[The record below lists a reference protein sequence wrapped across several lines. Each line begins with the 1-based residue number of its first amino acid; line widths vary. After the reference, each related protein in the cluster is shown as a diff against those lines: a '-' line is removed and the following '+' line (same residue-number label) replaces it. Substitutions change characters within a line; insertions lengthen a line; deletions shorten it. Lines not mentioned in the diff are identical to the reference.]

1 MVSERG
7 TLGEVNLSQATVCC
21 TMRPVLVAL
30 GIEHRTITRLGKTE
44 FIGDPP
50 DPRGGRDAG
59 AGPPDPVAA
68 ANRRE
73 QVPGMSAAM
82 DRLHNALVMN
92 RAVLTRRLVATLTN
106 QAVIGRN
113 GGRA

>member
-1 MVSERG
+1 
-7 TLGEVNLSQATVCC
+7 
-21 TMRPVLVAL
+21 
-30 GIEHRTITRLGKTE
+30 
-44 FIGDPP
+44 
-50 DPRGGRDAG
+50 
-59 AGPPDPVAA
+59 
-68 ANRRE
+68 
-73 QVPGMSAAM
+73 MSAAT